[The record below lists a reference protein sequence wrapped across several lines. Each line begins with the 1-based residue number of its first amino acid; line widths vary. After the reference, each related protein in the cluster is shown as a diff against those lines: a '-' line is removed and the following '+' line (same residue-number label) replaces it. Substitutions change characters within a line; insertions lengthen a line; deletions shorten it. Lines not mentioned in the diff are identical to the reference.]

1 MHTAKQLNAS
11 LFDIDIDGRR
21 VDINALLPDWHFHDR
36 FGIVVTE
43 PLGSLGASL
52 LIQSTIT
59 AFYDFRRA
67 HRKIAAV
74 YPEIY
79 LFHVG
84 GHWGDHSTLDFW
96 PPRKEV
102 FVTDDPREVLMA
114 INDRGITRLA
124 VTGEPAAMAHV
135 DWQDNGKE
143 RTTAK
148 ERMTSIFCYGADG
161 VVSGADVRISAT
173 SPVTEENISA
183 ILDPASILVDS
194 GRGEAYGDPVMRQYL
209 GVVRTRM
216 GEVAAPARATIAD
229 RRRQR
234 IEGGGLSESFR
245 RIGFNEASRLL
256 TASPR
261 SHYPAL
267 LARPGGLT
275 PIAEPSAR
283 AHAVNAK
290 G

>member
-1 MHTAKQLNAS
+1 MHTARQLNAS
-11 LFDIDIDGRR
+11 LFDIDIEGRR
-21 VDINALLPDWHFHDR
+21 VDINALLPDWQFHDR
-36 FGIVVTE
+36 FGIVVAE

-52 LIQSTIT
+52 LIQAAIT

-67 HRKIAAV
+67 HRKLGAV

-102 FVTDDPREVLMA
+102 FVADDPREVLMA

-124 VTGEPAAMAHV
+124 VTGESASLAHI

-148 ERMTSIFCYGADG
+148 ERMTSIFCYGPDG
-161 VVSGADVRISAT
+161 VVSDADVRISSS

-194 GRGEAYGDPVMRQYL
+194 GRGETHGDPVMRQYL

-216 GEVAAPARATIAD
+216 DEVAAPVRATISD
-229 RRRQR
+229 RRRRR
-234 IEGGGLSESFR
+234 IEGGGLSESYR
-245 RIGFNEASRLL
+245 RIGFNEASRLF
-256 TASPR
+256 T
-261 SHYPAL
+261 
-267 LARPGGLT
+267 
-275 PIAEPSAR
+275 PSAR
-283 AHAVNAK
+283 SH
-290 G
+290 